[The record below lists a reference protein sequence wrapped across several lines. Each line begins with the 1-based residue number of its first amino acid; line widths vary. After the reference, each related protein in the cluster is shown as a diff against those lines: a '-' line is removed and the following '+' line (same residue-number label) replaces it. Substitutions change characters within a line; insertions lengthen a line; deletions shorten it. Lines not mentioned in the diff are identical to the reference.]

1 MRGLILLVTQFGYA
15 KFKLRPFRVT
25 PFIAQTYTSVK
36 TCQFSNPFF
45 DGSISPFSIIR
56 PVSIRIFRVQKKAP
70 IAVLRFWRSF
80 FPEPPLR
87 APFGESL
94 APWYFDKFFLTRS
107 LYAKID
113 EKCVIKSTCLEA
125 IKYN

>member
-1 MRGLILLVTQFGYA
+1 MYYEANIVLLYFLIEIL
-15 KFKLRPFRVT
+15 
-25 PFIAQTYTSVK
+25 
-36 TCQFSNPFF
+36 
-45 DGSISPFSIIR
+45 D
-56 PVSIRIFRVQKKAP
+56 IF
-70 IAVLRFWRSF
+70 
-80 FPEPPLR
+80 LR

-94 APWYFDKFFLTRS
+94 APWYFDKTNLTRS